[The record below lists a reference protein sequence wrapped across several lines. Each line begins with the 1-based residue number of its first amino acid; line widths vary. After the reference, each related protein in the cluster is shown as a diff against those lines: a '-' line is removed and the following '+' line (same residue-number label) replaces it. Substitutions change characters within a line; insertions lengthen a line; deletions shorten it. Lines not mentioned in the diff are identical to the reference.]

1 MQAQDVTRRL
11 IFYVPGFDPFP
22 LRRYRELYRKEAKRQ
37 AALAGYQ
44 ISQLPP
50 DPALGADWGVD
61 SVFEG
66 QRTFAA
72 FIVLGWSDLVK
83 HAMSAGI
90 LRTYVALFQTL
101 WIYLYSR
108 AFFDLIQMRKGPVI
122 AALHP
127 VVMLLSQL
135 LIALFTAWLVSLNF
149 SSFWLSVPFAS
160 VIFIAILRGFKALDR
175 IFFAYYLMQDFAFS
189 AQLRGAYPAPLQQR
203 INAFSA
209 RIEKALK
216 ENWDEIL
223 VVGHS
228 SGAHIAISAL
238 AQIERSAAFDQAPA
252 TVGFLSLGQV
262 IPMVA
267 FLPNA
272 GQLRRD
278 LYDISLSTAIYW
290 VDITAPG
297 DSCSFS
303 LCDPVAVSA
312 LPLASQTG
320 PLVLSAA
327 FSQALSPTR
336 WRRLRWRF
344 FKLHFQYLCAFDET
358 HHYDYFAI
366 TAGPITL
373 RKRFCNRKPSK
384 QVQKIAYNHYREIA

>member
-122 AALHP
+122 AALYP

-135 LIALFTAWLVSLNF
+135 FIALFTAWLVSLNF

-160 VIFIAILRGFKALDR
+160 VIFLLFYAVLRRWTG
-175 IFFAYYLMQDFAFS
+175 S
-189 AQLRGAYPAPLQQR
+189 
-203 INAFSA
+203 
-209 RIEKALK
+209 
-216 ENWDEIL
+216 
-223 VVGHS
+223 
-228 SGAHIAISAL
+228 
-238 AQIERSAAFDQAPA
+238 
-252 TVGFLSLGQV
+252 
-262 IPMVA
+262 
-267 FLPNA
+267 FLP
-272 GQLRRD
+272 
-278 LYDISLSTAIYW
+278 II
-290 VDITAPG
+290 
-297 DSCSFS
+297 
-303 LCDPVAVSA
+303 
-312 LPLASQTG
+312 
-320 PLVLSAA
+320 
-327 FSQALSPTR
+327 
-336 WRRLRWRF
+336 
-344 FKLHFQYLCAFDET
+344 
-358 HHYDYFAI
+358 
-366 TAGPITL
+366 
-373 RKRFCNRKPSK
+373 
-384 QVQKIAYNHYREIA
+384 